1 MTLPK
6 LELMAAVIGA
16 RMAKNITKTLK
27 PQRIVLWSD
36 SQIVLHW
43 ISSLKSFGRIVQNRV
58 IEIKES
64 TQNYDWKYVPT
75 DSNPADLQTRGISS
89 TQFKES
95 TLWMQGPSWISDENS
110 WPTWTPQEI
119 ERVINDRP
127 ITYVSSDIRDPEPLT
142 PSHLLQGRTLSQEN
156 NSDSEDNNFKLDF
169 TEANKRFNHK
179 VALIEHFAKRWR
191 MEYLTGLREFHRVA
205 GDKSAHVKIGS
216 VVQIINNSP
225 RMMWKLAVI
234 EDLITGKDEVV
245 RAVKLRT
252 SNGLITTRP
261 IVKLVPLEI

>member
-1 MTLPK
+1 MTIDSFKLAFRRFVSRRGIPSTVYSDNALTFVSASHDIPK
-6 LELMAAVIGA
+6 EMNIQINWKFIPKAAPWYGGWWERLVG
-16 RMAKNITKTLK
+16 ITKTTLK
-27 PQRIVLWSD
+27 KVLGKSHVNSD
-36 SQIVLHW
+36 VL
-43 ISSLKSFGRIVQNRV
+43 R
-58 IEIKES
+58 
-64 TQNYDWKYVPT
+64 T
-75 DSNPADLQTRGISS
+75 
-89 TQFKES
+89 
-95 TLWMQGPSWISDENS
+95 TLI
-110 WPTWTPQEI
+110 EI

-142 PSHLLQGRTLSQEN
+142 PSHLLQGRRLSQEN
-156 NSDSEDNNFKLDF
+156 NSDSEVQYSNFDF

-179 VALIEHFAKRWR
+179 VTLIEHFAKRWR

-205 GDKSAHVKIGS
+205 GDQSAHVKIGS
-216 VVQIINNSP
+216 VVQIMDNSP

-234 EDLITGKDEVV
+234 EDLITGKDGVV